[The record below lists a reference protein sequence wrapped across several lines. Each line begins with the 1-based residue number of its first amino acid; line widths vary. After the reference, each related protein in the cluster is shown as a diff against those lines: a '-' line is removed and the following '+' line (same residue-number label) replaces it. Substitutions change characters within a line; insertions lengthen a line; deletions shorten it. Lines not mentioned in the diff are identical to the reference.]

1 MAPLIM
7 WSLTAT
13 TSWHSDAGWGGV
25 HSIKSGHST
34 AAQKWIGKMIIGTV
48 KGDIHYIGKNLVA
61 MMMEGACFQ
70 VERDTGAAHLS
81 DPPIVPCSRS
91 VPPRRTLPLNLTHTG
106 DERKIVWRSSGH
118 AEGGP

>member
-13 TSWHSDAGWGGV
+13 TSWRSDAGWGAV
-25 HSIKSGHST
+25 HSIRSGHST
-34 AAQKWIGKMIIGTV
+34 AAQKRVGKMIIGTV
-48 KGDIHYIGKNLVA
+48 KGDIHNIGKNLVA
-61 MMMEGACFQ
+61 MMMEAAGFQ
-70 VERDTGAAHLS
+70 AERDAGAAHS
-81 DPPIVPCSRS
+81 GDPPIVPCSRS

-106 DERKIVWRSSGH
+106 NERKIARRSSGH